1 MEAIKWSGEAWK
13 AAEPIY
19 EKILELPFVKGLA
32 DGTLDPERF
41 RFYLR
46 QDVLYIRRYARR
58 LLMLA
63 ARLPRRAQQ
72 TDFTAFASDGV
83 AMEAAMHQSF
93 LKGDDPSDDEMS
105 PTCLLYTSVLDA
117 RMFSEVEVAAA
128 SVLPCFWVYQ
138 RVGETILRSAR
149 GGLDRNPYRAWIE
162 AYGDE
167 AFASACRRAVEICDE
182 LAAEASPAV
191 RERMTSVFVLCTR
204 MEWMF
209 WQSAWEM
216 EQWKI

>member
-63 ARLPRRAQQ
+63 ARLPRGSVEFSS
-72 TDFTAFASDGV
+72 TTKGLPSSCSSVMTLSSAS
-83 AMEAAMHQSF
+83 
-93 LKGDDPSDDEMS
+93 
-105 PTCLLYTSVLDA
+105 
-117 RMFSEVEVAAA
+117 R
-128 SVLPCFWVYQ
+128 
-138 RVGETILRSAR
+138 
-149 GGLDRNPYRAWIE
+149 
-162 AYGDE
+162 
-167 AFASACRRAVEICDE
+167 
-182 LAAEASPAV
+182 
-191 RERMTSVFVLCTR
+191 
-204 MEWMF
+204 
-209 WQSAWEM
+209 
-216 EQWKI
+216 

>member
-1 MEAIKWSGEAWK
+1 MNGNEWSAGAWK

-46 QDVLYIRRYARR
+46 QDVLYVRRYARR

-63 ARLPRRAQQ
+63 SRLPRLAQQ
-72 TDFTAFASDGV
+72 TDFTTFATDGV
-83 AMEAAMHQSF
+83 AMEAAMHQFF
-93 LKGDDPSDDEMS
+93 LKGDNPSDDEMS

-138 RVGETILRSAR
+138 RVGEHILRNAR
-149 GGLDRNPYRAWIE
+149 SGLADNPYRAWVE

-167 AFASACRRAVEICDE
+167 AFAASCRRAVEICDE

-191 RERMTSVFVLCTR
+191 RERMTDVFVLCTKL
-204 MEWMF
+204 EWMF
-209 WQSAWEM
+209 WQSAWEQ

>member
-72 TDFTAFASDGV
+72 TDFTTFASDGV

-138 RVGETILRSAR
+138 RRPLPQRAAARWRSATSWPR
-149 GGLDRNPYRAWIE
+149 RLRRPS
-162 AYGDE
+162 
-167 AFASACRRAVEICDE
+167 ASA
-182 LAAEASPAV
+182 
-191 RERMTSVFVLCTR
+191 
-204 MEWMF
+204 
-209 WQSAWEM
+209 
-216 EQWKI
+216 